1 MNWILWIAV
10 ITAIVVAVVLL
21 ALGRG
26 DGLAEDEPDDVIVR
40 LPQGRPMVASDIDT
54 LRLPLAVRGYQMA
67 AVDEVL
73 DRLAAELA
81 LRDAEIRQLR
91 GEAAPSAEG

>member
-1 MNWILWIAV
+1 MNWILWLVVIA
-10 ITAIVVAVVLL
+10 AIVVAVVLL

-26 DGLAEDEPDDVIVR
+26 DGLAAEEPDDVIVR
-40 LPQGRPMVASDIDT
+40 LPLGRPMVASDIDT

-73 DRLAAELA
+73 DRVAAELA

-91 GEAAPSAEG
+91 GEAAPSNEG

>member
-1 MNWILWIAV
+1 MNWILWVVVIA
-10 ITAIVVAVVLL
+10 AILVVVVLM

-26 DGLAEDEPDDVIVR
+26 EGLVDTEPDEPVVR
-40 LPQGRPMVASDIDT
+40 LPQGRPVVASDIDT
-54 LRLPLAVRGYQMA
+54 LQLPLAVRGYQMA

-91 GEAAPSAEG
+91 GEAAPSTEG